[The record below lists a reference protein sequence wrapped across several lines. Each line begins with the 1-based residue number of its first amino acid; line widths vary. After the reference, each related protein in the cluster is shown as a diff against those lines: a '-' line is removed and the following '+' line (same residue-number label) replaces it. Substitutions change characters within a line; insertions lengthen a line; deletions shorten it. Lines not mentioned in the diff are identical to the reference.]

1 MSRTPV
7 YFVSHGGPNV
17 MFETEHPAYLQLQ
30 KIGREITQ
38 KVRPRAV
45 VVFSAHWQAGR
56 DKVEVN
62 EAEVT
67 NLIYDYYGF
76 PDHYYKV
83 QYPNVGSKDLAQK
96 VLGLL
101 KNAGIEAEGVKRGLD
116 HGVFAPFTC
125 MFRPDENPLGVPL
138 VQVSLF
144 GNEDPDKHYAL
155 GAALQSLRDENI
167 LIVGSGMAVHNLRDM
182 RIAMMS
188 GQEMPYA
195 KVFDKELKK
204 AVTET
209 STAEER
215 KKAMR
220 ELLWHKS
227 ARPAH
232 PTFEHLLPVHIA
244 AGAAGEDKAK
254 QLFTFTEMSFSWAQ
268 YRFGDIPAASAAEV
282 KA

>member
-1 MSRTPV
+1 
-7 YFVSHGGPNV
+7 